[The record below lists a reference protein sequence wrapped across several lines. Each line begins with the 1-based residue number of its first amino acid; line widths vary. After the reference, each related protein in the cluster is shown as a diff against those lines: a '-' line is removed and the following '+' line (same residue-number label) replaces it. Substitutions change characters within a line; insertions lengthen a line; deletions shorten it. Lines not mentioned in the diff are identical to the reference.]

1 MNMKEIKTE
10 PLKLDFNERA
20 DRFPEWLDISKLSPQ
35 SYWRYPDQSQLK
47 SAMSKQLGLSPEQ
60 ILVTNGGDEAI
71 ELMFKLATLE
81 QRELI
86 IPMPAFSQ
94 YLSGIKIWNSKAKLI
109 PAKPDLSID
118 LEASLQA
125 LTEKSILVLTS
136 PNNPT
141 GETLSLD
148 VIRDAC
154 RKAKNKGAEVF
165 LDQAYIEFTGQ
176 AEESLSLLEEFDN
189 LVLLRT
195 LSKAYGLAGIRCGYL
210 LGGEAF
216 IKRFA
221 ERKMPFNVPQ
231 PTLEIAV
238 QAFTQ
243 AAQRDVVDFT
253 KRIAENRDL
262 LVQFLRQ
269 RGLNVLDSQ
278 ANFILIVDNPQR
290 LKLIKAACEQSN
302 IQIKT
307 DLVGLELNQLDLQE
321 LDLPEQSAIRIA
333 IPYEIEVLRQALVLA
348 LKPELICFDMDGVL
362 IDTSKSYDAAIKQT
376 VEFFTETKPEQQA
389 IDTLRSRGGFN
400 NDWVLTY
407 ELIKQQQDESLPDYE
422 SVVEQFQ
429 QFYLG
434 NSEQAG
440 LNQLE
445 EALLSTSLCT
455 QLFVQNSKQFKTAVV
470 TGRPRGEAEI
480 GLELLGIRNTY
491 LVSDCDVIESKP
503 APEGINQCKTY
514 YGATYCWM
522 LGDTPDDVQAAKAA
536 GALAIG
542 IAQSDSANNLYQ
554 AGADLV
560 VASVNELE
568 RLL

>member
-1 MNMKEIKTE
+1 MNMQETRTE

-20 DRFPEWLDISKLSPQ
+20 DRFPAWLDMTKLTPQ
-35 SYWRYPDQSQLK
+35 NYWRYPDQTELK
-47 SAMSKQLGLSPEQ
+47 QQMSNQFGLLPEQ
-60 ILVTNGGDEAI
+60 IMVTNGGDEAI
-71 ELMFKLATLE
+71 EIMFKVSCLE
-81 QRELI
+81 QKELI

-94 YLSGIKIWNSKAKLI
+94 YLSGIKVWNSKAQLI
-109 PAKPDLSID
+109 PAQDNQSID
-118 LEASLQA
+118 LEASLRA
-125 LTEKSILVLTS
+125 LTDNSILVLTS

-141 GETLSLD
+141 GETLALD

-154 RKAKNKGAEVF
+154 RKAKEKGAEVF

-176 AEESLSLLEEFDN
+176 AEQSLSLLEEFDN
-189 LVLLRT
+189 LILLRT

-210 LGGEAF
+210 LGSQSF
-216 IKRFA
+216 IKRFTD
-221 ERKMPFNVPQ
+221 RKMPFNIPR
-231 PTLEIAV
+231 PTLEIAR
-238 QAFTQ
+238 QAFSSE
-243 AAQRDVVDFT
+243 AQNDVADFCQ
-253 KRIAENRDL
+253 KIAQNRDQ

-269 RGLNVLDSQ
+269 RGLNVLDSE
-278 ANFILIVDNPQR
+278 ANFILIIDAPDR
-290 LKLIKAACEQSN
+290 LQLIKAACELNN

-307 DLVGLELNQLDLQE
+307 DLVGLNLEQ
-321 LDLPEQSAIRIA
+321 QSAIRIA
-333 IPYEIEVLRQALVLA
+333 IPYELQPLRQALSLA
-348 LKPELICFDMDGVL
+348 LQPELICFDMDGVL

-376 VEFFTETKPEQQA
+376 VEYFVGTQPAQQA

-407 ELIKQQQDESLPDYE
+407 ELIKQNTDDAVPEYE
-422 SVVEQFQ
+422 QVVEQFQ
-429 QFYLG
+429 SLYLG
-434 NSEQAG
+434 SDAGAG

-445 EALLSTSLCT
+445 EAILTAELCT
-455 QLFVQNSKQFKTAVV
+455 QVFVQNSKSIKTAVV

-480 GLELLGIRNTY
+480 GLGLLGIRNTF

-503 APEGINQCKTY
+503 APEGINQCKAY
-514 YGATYCWM
+514 YGATFCWM
-522 LGDTPDDVQAAKAA
+522 LGDTPDDIQAAKAA

-542 IAQSDSANNLYQ
+542 VSTKENEQNLYQ

>member
-1 MNMKEIKTE
+1 MNIQEFRTE

-20 DRFPEWLDISKLSPQ
+20 DRFPAWLDITKLSLQ
-35 SYWRYPDQSQLK
+35 NYWRYPDQTDLK
-47 SAMSKQLGLSPEQ
+47 QQMSKQLGLLPEQ
-60 ILVTNGGDEAI
+60 IMVSNGGDEAI
-71 ELMFKLATLE
+71 EIMFKVASLE
-81 QRELI
+81 QKELV

-94 YLSGIKIWNSKAKLI
+94 YLSGIKVWNSKAQLI
-109 PAKPDLSID
+109 PAQDNQSID
-118 LEASLQA
+118 LEASLNA
-125 LTEKSILVLTS
+125 LTENSILVLTS

-141 GETLSLD
+141 GETLAFD

-154 RKAKNKGAEVF
+154 RQAKEKGAEVF
-165 LDQAYIEFTGQ
+165 LDQAYIEFTGL
-176 AEESLSLLEEFDN
+176 AVESLSLLEEFDN
-189 LVLLRT
+189 LIVLRT

-210 LGGEAF
+210 LGNESL
-216 IKRFA
+216 IKRFTD
-221 ERKMPFNVPQ
+221 RKMPFNVPR
-231 PTLEIAV
+231 PTLEIAR
-238 QAFTQ
+238 QAFSPE
-243 AAQRDVVDFT
+243 AQNDVADFCQQ
-253 KRIAENRDL
+253 IAQNRDE

-269 RGLNVLDSQ
+269 RGLNVLDSE
-278 ANFILIVDNPQR
+278 ANFILIIDATER
-290 LKLIKAACEQSN
+290 LQLIKAACEQNN

-307 DLVGLELNQLDLQE
+307 DLVGLELNKESLQ
-321 LDLPEQSAIRIA
+321 EQSAIRIA
-333 IPYEIEVLRQALVLA
+333 IPYELQLLRQALSLA
-348 LKPELICFDMDGVL
+348 LQPELICFDMDGVL

-376 VEFFTETKPEQQA
+376 VEYFIGTQPAQQA

-407 ELIKQQQDESLPDYE
+407 ELIKQNTNDAVPEYE
-422 SVVEQFQ
+422 QVVEQFQ
-429 QFYLG
+429 TLYLG
-434 NSEQAG
+434 SDDDAG

-445 EALLSTSLCT
+445 EAILNSELCT
-455 QLFVQNSKQFKTAVV
+455 KIFVQNSKSIKTAVV

-480 GLELLGIRNTY
+480 GLGLLGIRNTF

-503 APEGINQCKTY
+503 APEGINQCKAY

-522 LGDTPDDVQAAKAA
+522 LGDTPDDIQAAKAA

-542 IAQSDSANNLYQ
+542 VSTNENEQNLYQ

>member
-1 MNMKEIKTE
+1 MNMKETINE

-20 DRFPEWLDISKLSPQ
+20 DRFPQWLDISKLSPQ
-35 SYWRYPDQSQLK
+35 NYWRYPDQTQLK
-47 SAMSKQLGLSPEQ
+47 SAMSEKLQLSPEQ

-71 ELMFKLATLE
+71 ELMFKLAKLE
-81 QRELI
+81 QRKLI

-94 YLSGIKIWNSKAKLI
+94 YLAGIKIWSSDVELI
-109 PAKPDLSID
+109 PAKENLSID
-118 LEASLQA
+118 LEASLNA
-125 LTEKSILVLTS
+125 LTANSILVLTS

-141 GETLSLD
+141 GETLELGAL
-148 VIRDAC
+148 RDAC
-154 RKAKNKGAEVF
+154 KRAKDVGAEVF

-189 LVLLRT
+189 LILLRT

-210 LGGEAF
+210 LGSESF
-216 IKRFA
+216 TQRFA
-221 ERKMPFNVPQ
+221 ARKMPFNVPQ
-231 PTLEIAV
+231 PTLEIAR
-238 QAFTQ
+238 QAFTP
-243 AAQRDVVDFT
+243 AAQRDVEDFCQ
-253 KRIAENRDL
+253 RIAENRVQ

-269 RGLNVLDSQ
+269 RGLNVLDSK
-278 ANFILIVDNPQR
+278 ANFILIADAPQR
-290 LKLIKAACEQSN
+290 LQLIKAACEQNN

-307 DLVGLELNQLDLQE
+307 DLVGLDLQE
-321 LDLPEQSAIRIA
+321 QAAIRIA
-333 IPYEIEVLRQALVLA
+333 IPYNIEPLRKALVLA

-376 VEFFTETKPEQQA
+376 VECFVKDKPDQKA

-407 ELIKQQQDESLPDYE
+407 ELIKQALQDELPEYD

-434 NSEQAG
+434 SADQAG
-440 LNQLE
+440 LNRLE
-445 EALLSTSLCT
+445 ESILNTNLCT
-455 QLFVQNSKQFKTAVV
+455 QIFVQNSKQFKTAVV
-470 TGRPRGEAEI
+470 TGRPRAEAEI
-480 GLELLGIRNTY
+480 GLALLGIKNTY

-503 APEGINQCKTY
+503 APEGINQCKAY
-514 YGATYCWM
+514 YGVTYCWM
-522 LGDTPDDVQAAKAA
+522 FGDTPDDIQAAKAA

-542 IAQSDSANNLYQ
+542 IAAESDANKLYQ

>member
-1 MNMKEIKTE
+1 MNIKETIKE

-35 SYWRYPDQSQLK
+35 NYWRYPDQSQLK
-47 SAMSKQLGLSPEQ
+47 LAMSKQLGLSSEQ

-81 QRELI
+81 QRALI

-125 LTEKSILVLTS
+125 LTENSILVLTS

-141 GETLSLD
+141 GETLELD
-148 VIRDAC
+148 VVRDAC
-154 RKAKNKGAEVF
+154 KRAKDVGAEVF
-165 LDQAYIEFTGQ
+165 LDQAYIEFAGQ
-176 AEESLSLLEEFDN
+176 AEESLPLLEEFDN
-189 LVLLRT
+189 LILLRT

-210 LGGEAF
+210 LGSQSF
-216 IKRFA
+216 IKRFTD
-221 ERKMPFNVPQ
+221 RKMPFNVPQ
-231 PTLEIAV
+231 PTLEIAI
-238 QAFTQ
+238 QAFSTE
-243 AAQRDVVDFT
+243 AQNDVADFS
-253 KRIAENRDL
+253 KKIANNRDQ

-269 RGLNVLDSQ
+269 RDLNVLDSE
-278 ANFILIVDNPQR
+278 ANFVLIVDAPER
-290 LKLIKAACEQSN
+290 LQLIKAACEQSN

-307 DLVGLELNQLDLQE
+307 DLVGLDLQE
-321 LDLPEQSAIRIA
+321 SELNNQSAIRIA
-333 IPYEIEVLRQALVLA
+333 IPYEIEALRQALVLA

-376 VEFFTETKPEQQA
+376 VEFFTKTKTEQDA
-389 IDTLRSRGGFN
+389 IDRLRSRGGFN

-407 ELIKQQQDESLPDYE
+407 ELIKQQQDESLADYE

-434 NSEQAG
+434 SSEQAG

-445 EALLSTSLCT
+445 EALLSASLCT

-522 LGDTPDDVQAAKAA
+522 LGDTPDDIQAAKAA

-542 IAQSDSANNLYQ
+542 IAQSESADNLYQ

>member
-1 MNMKEIKTE
+1 MNIQEFQTE

-20 DRFPEWLDISKLSPQ
+20 DRFPAWLDITKLSPQ
-35 SYWRYPDQSQLK
+35 NYWRYPDQTDLK
-47 SAMSKQLGLSPEQ
+47 QQMSNQLGLQPEQ
-60 ILVTNGGDEAI
+60 IMVTNGGDEAI
-71 ELMFKLATLE
+71 EIMFKVASLE
-81 QRELI
+81 QKKLI

-94 YLSGIKIWNSKAKLI
+94 YLSGIKVWNSNAQLI
-109 PAKPDLSID
+109 PAQDNQSID
-118 LEASLQA
+118 LEASLRA
-125 LTEKSILVLTS
+125 LTENSILVLTS

-141 GETLSLD
+141 GETLALD

-154 RKAKNKGAEVF
+154 RQAKEKGAEVF
-165 LDQAYIEFTGQ
+165 LDQAYIEFTGL
-176 AEESLSLLEEFDN
+176 AVESLSLLEEFDN
-189 LVLLRT
+189 LIVLRT

-210 LGGEAF
+210 LGTESL

-221 ERKMPFNVPQ
+221 DRKMPFNVPQ
-231 PTLEIAV
+231 PTLEIAR
-238 QAFTQ
+238 QAFSPE
-243 AAQRDVVDFT
+243 AQNDVADFCQ
-253 KRIAENRDL
+253 KIAQNRDQ

-269 RGLNVLDSQ
+269 RGLNVLDSE
-278 ANFILIVDNPQR
+278 ANFILIIDSTER
-290 LKLIKAACEQSN
+290 LQLIKAACEQNN

-307 DLVGLELNQLDLQE
+307 DLVGLSLQKLE
-321 LDLPEQSAIRIA
+321 YKQGLQEQSAIRIA
-333 IPYEIEVLRQALVLA
+333 IPYELQPLRQAISLA
-348 LKPELICFDMDGVL
+348 LQPELICFDMDGVL

-376 VEFFTETKPEQQA
+376 VEYFLGTQPSQQA

-407 ELIKQQQDESLPDYE
+407 ELIKQNTNDAVPEYE
-422 SVVEQFQ
+422 EVVEQFQ
-429 QFYLG
+429 ILYLG
-434 NSEQAG
+434 SDGDAG

-445 EALLSTSLCT
+445 EAILNSELCT
-455 QLFVQNSKQFKTAVV
+455 QIFVQNSKSIKTAVV

-480 GLELLGIRNTY
+480 GLGLLGIRNTF

-503 APEGINQCKTY
+503 APEGINQCRAY

-522 LGDTPDDVQAAKAA
+522 LGDTPDDIQAAKAA

-542 IAQSDSANNLYQ
+542 ISNKENEQNLYL

-560 VASVNELE
+560 VASVNDLE

>member
-1 MNMKEIKTE
+1 MNMQETRTE

-35 SYWRYPDQSQLK
+35 NYWRYPDQSQLK

-94 YLSGIKIWNSKAKLI
+94 YLSGIKVWSSKAKLI
-109 PAKPDLSID
+109 PAKQDLSID
-118 LEASLQA
+118 LEASLNA
-125 LTEKSILVLTS
+125 LTENSILVLTS

-154 RKAKNKGAEVF
+154 QKAKNKGAEVF

-176 AEESLSLLEEFDN
+176 TTESLFLLEEFDN

-210 LGGEAF
+210 LGSKAF
-216 IKRFA
+216 IQRFA

-231 PTLEIAV
+231 PTLEIAI

-243 AAQRDVVDFT
+243 VAQRDVADFT
-253 KRIAENRDL
+253 QRITENRDL

-269 RGLNVLDSQ
+269 RGLNVLDSE
-278 ANFILIVDNPQR
+278 ANFILIVDNSQR
-290 LKLIKAACEQSN
+290 LQLIKAACEQSN

-307 DLVGLELNQLDLQE
+307 DLVGLEQKE
-321 LDLPEQSAIRIA
+321 LGSQEQSAIRIA
-333 IPYEIEVLRQALVLA
+333 IPYEIEALRQALVLA

-376 VEFFTETKPEQQA
+376 VEFFTKTKLEQQV

-434 NSEQAG
+434 NGEQAG

-445 EALLSTSLCT
+445 EALLSTKLCT

-514 YGATYCWM
+514 YGSTYCWM
-522 LGDTPDDVQAAKAA
+522 LGDTPDDIQAAKAA

-542 IAQSDSANNLYQ
+542 IAESESANNLYQ

>member
-1 MNMKEIKTE
+1 MNMQETRTE

-20 DRFPEWLDISKLSPQ
+20 DRFPAWLDMTKLTPQ
-35 SYWRYPDQSQLK
+35 NYWRYPDQTELK
-47 SAMSKQLGLSPEQ
+47 QQMSNQFGLLPEQ
-60 ILVTNGGDEAI
+60 IMVTNGGDEAI
-71 ELMFKLATLE
+71 EIMFKVSCLE
-81 QRELI
+81 QKELI

-94 YLSGIKIWNSKAKLI
+94 YLSGIKVWNSKAQLI
-109 PAKPDLSID
+109 PAQDNQSID
-118 LEASLQA
+118 LEASLRA
-125 LTEKSILVLTS
+125 LTDNSILVLTS

-141 GETLSLD
+141 GETLALD

-154 RKAKNKGAEVF
+154 RKAKEKGAEVF

-176 AEESLSLLEEFDN
+176 AEQSLSLLEEFDN
-189 LVLLRT
+189 LILLRT

-210 LGGEAF
+210 LGSQSF
-216 IKRFA
+216 IKRFTD
-221 ERKMPFNVPQ
+221 RKMPFNIPR
-231 PTLEIAV
+231 PTLEIAR
-238 QAFTQ
+238 QAFSSE
-243 AAQRDVVDFT
+243 AQNDVADFCQ
-253 KRIAENRDL
+253 KIAQNRDQ

-269 RGLNVLDSQ
+269 RGLNVLDSE
-278 ANFILIVDNPQR
+278 ANFILIIDAPDR
-290 LKLIKAACEQSN
+290 LQLIKAACELNN

-307 DLVGLELNQLDLQE
+307 DLVGLNLEQ
-321 LDLPEQSAIRIA
+321 QSAIRIA
-333 IPYEIEVLRQALVLA
+333 IPYELQPLRQALSLA
-348 LKPELICFDMDGVL
+348 LQPELICFDMDGVL

-376 VEFFTETKPEQQA
+376 VEYFVGTQPAQQA

-407 ELIKQQQDESLPDYE
+407 ELIKQNTDDAVPEYE
-422 SVVEQFQ
+422 QVVEQFQ
-429 QFYLG
+429 SLYLG
-434 NSEQAG
+434 SDAGAG

-445 EALLSTSLCT
+445 EAILTAELYT
-455 QLFVQNSKQFKTAVV
+455 QVFVQNSKSIKTAVV

-480 GLELLGIRNTY
+480 GLGLLGIRNTF

-503 APEGINQCKTY
+503 APEGINQCKAY
-514 YGATYCWM
+514 YGATFCWM
-522 LGDTPDDVQAAKAA
+522 LGDTPDDIQAAKAA

-542 IAQSDSANNLYQ
+542 VSTKENEQNLYQ

>member
-20 DRFPEWLDISKLSPQ
+20 DRFPEWLDTSKLSPQ
-35 SYWRYPDQSQLK
+35 NYWRYPDQSQLK

-81 QRELI
+81 QRDLI

-94 YLSGIKIWNSKAKLI
+94 YLSGIKVWSSKAKLI
-109 PAKPDLSID
+109 PAKSDLSID

-148 VIRDAC
+148 FIRDAC

-231 PTLEIAV
+231 PTLEIAI

-243 AAQRDVVDFT
+243 AAQRDVADFT
-253 KRIAENRDL
+253 QRIAENRDL

-307 DLVGLELNQLDLQE
+307 DLVGLEQKE
-321 LDLPEQSAIRIA
+321 LDSQEQSAIRIA
-333 IPYEIEVLRQALVLA
+333 IPYELEVLRQALVLA

-376 VEFFTETKPEQQA
+376 VEFFIGTQPEQQA

-407 ELIKQQQDESLPDYE
+407 ELIKIQREDSLPNYD

-429 QFYLG
+429 LFYLG
-434 NSEQAG
+434 SSGQAG
-440 LNQLE
+440 LNELE
-445 EALLSTSLCT
+445 EALLDTNLCT

-503 APEGINQCKTY
+503 APEGINQCKAY

-522 LGDTPDDVQAAKAA
+522 LGDTPDDIQAAKAA

-542 IAQSDSANNLYQ
+542 VSNKDNEQNLYQ

-560 VASVNELE
+560 VASVNDLE

>member
-1 MNMKEIKTE
+1 MNMQETRTE

-35 SYWRYPDQSQLK
+35 NYWRYPDQSQLK

-94 YLSGIKIWNSKAKLI
+94 YLSGIKVWNSKAKLI

-125 LTEKSILVLTS
+125 LTENSILVLTS

-154 RKAKNKGAEVF
+154 QKAKNKGAEVF

-176 AEESLSLLEEFDN
+176 TTESLSLLEEFDN

-210 LGGEAF
+210 LGSKAF
-216 IKRFA
+216 IQRFA

-231 PTLEIAV
+231 PTLEIAI

-243 AAQRDVVDFT
+243 AAQHDVADFT
-253 KRIAENRDL
+253 QRIAENRDL

-269 RGLNVLDSQ
+269 RGLNVLDSE
-278 ANFILIVDNPQR
+278 ANFILIVDNSQR
-290 LKLIKAACEQSN
+290 LQLIKAACEQSN

-307 DLVGLELNQLDLQE
+307 DLVGLEQKE
-321 LDLPEQSAIRIA
+321 LGSQEQSAIRIA
-333 IPYEIEVLRQALVLA
+333 IPYEIEALRQALVLA

-376 VEFFTETKPEQQA
+376 VEFFTKTKLEQQA

-434 NSEQAG
+434 NGEQAG

-445 EALLSTSLCT
+445 EALLSTKLCT

-514 YGATYCWM
+514 YGSTYCWM
-522 LGDTPDDVQAAKAA
+522 LGDTPDDIQAAKAA

-542 IAQSDSANNLYQ
+542 IAESESANNLYQ

>member
-1 MNMKEIKTE
+1 MNMKETRTE

-20 DRFPEWLDISKLSPQ
+20 DRFPEWLDIRKLSPQ
-35 SYWRYPDQSQLK
+35 NYWRYPDQSQLK
-47 SAMSKQLGLSPEQ
+47 LAMSKQLGLNSEQ

-71 ELMFKLATLE
+71 EMMFKLATLE
-81 QRELI
+81 QRELV

-94 YLSGIKIWNSKAKLI
+94 YLSGINVWSSKAQLI

-118 LEASLQA
+118 LEASLNA
-125 LTEKSILVLTS
+125 LSENSILVLTS

-141 GETLSLD
+141 GETLELG
-148 VIRDAC
+148 VLRDAC
-154 RKAKNKGAEVF
+154 KRAKAVGAEVF

-176 AEESLSLLEEFDN
+176 EEESLSLLEEFDN
-189 LVLLRT
+189 LALLRT

-210 LGGEAF
+210 LGGEAL
-216 IKRFA
+216 IQRFA

-231 PTLEIAV
+231 PTLEIAL

-243 AAQRDVVDFT
+243 AAQRDVADFT
-253 KRIAENRDL
+253 QRIAENRDQ

-278 ANFILIVDNPQR
+278 ANFILIVDNSQR
-290 LKLIKAACEQSN
+290 LQLIKAACQQNN

-307 DLVGLELNQLDLQE
+307 DLVGLELKELGLQ
-321 LDLPEQSAIRIA
+321 EQSAIRIA
-333 IPYEIEVLRQALVLA
+333 IPYEFEPLRQALVLA

-376 VEFFTETKPEQQA
+376 VEFFTKTKTEQQA

-407 ELIKQQQDESLPDYE
+407 ELIKLQLEESLPGYV

-434 NSEQAG
+434 NGEQAG

-445 EALLSTSLCT
+445 EALLSTDLCT

-522 LGDTPDDVQAAKAA
+522 LGDTPDDIQAAKAA

-542 IAQSDSANNLYQ
+542 IAESESANNLYQ

>member
-20 DRFPEWLDISKLSPQ
+20 DRFPSWLDMSKLSPQ
-35 SYWRYPDQSQLK
+35 NYWRYPDQTELK
-47 SAMSKQLGLSPEQ
+47 LEMSNQLGLQPEQ
-60 ILVTNGGDEAI
+60 VMVSNGGDEAI
-71 ELMFKLATLE
+71 ELMFKVACLE
-81 QRELI
+81 QKELI

-94 YLSGIKIWNSKAKLI
+94 YLSGIKIWNSKAQLI
-109 PAKPDLSID
+109 PAQENQSID
-118 LEASLQA
+118 LEASLNA
-125 LTEKSILVLTS
+125 LTDKSILVLTS

-148 VIRDAC
+148 VIRDVC
-154 RKAKNKGAEVF
+154 KRAKKKGAEVF

-189 LVLLRT
+189 LIVLRT

-210 LGGEAF
+210 LGNQSF
-216 IKRFA
+216 IKRFTD
-221 ERKMPFNVPQ
+221 RKMPFNVPQ
-231 PTLEIAV
+231 PTLEIAR
-238 QAFTQ
+238 QAFSSE
-243 AAQRDVVDFT
+243 AQNDVADFCQQ
-253 KRIAENRDL
+253 IANNRDQ

-269 RGLNVLDSQ
+269 RGLNVLDSE
-278 ANFILIVDNPQR
+278 ANFILIVDAPER
-290 LKLIKAACEQSN
+290 LQLIKAACELNN

-307 DLVGLELNQLDLQE
+307 DLVGLDLQ
-321 LDLPEQSAIRIA
+321 DQSAIRIA
-333 IPYEIEVLRQALVLA
+333 IPYDFEPLRQALFLA

-376 VEFFTETKPEQQA
+376 VEFFIGTQPQQQA

-407 ELIKQQQDESLPDYE
+407 ELIKQNMDDSLPDYE
-422 SVVEQFQ
+422 QIVEQFQ
-429 QFYLG
+429 TLYLG
-434 NSEQAG
+434 SDNDEG

-445 EALLSTSLCT
+445 EAILTSELCT
-455 QLFVQNSKQFKTAVV
+455 QIFVQNSKQFKTAIV
-470 TGRPRGEAEI
+470 TGRPRAEAQI
-480 GLELLGIRNTY
+480 GLDLLGIRNTY

-503 APEGINQCKTY
+503 APEGINQCKAY

-522 LGDTPDDVQAAKAA
+522 LGDTPDDIQAAKAA

-542 IAQSDSANNLYQ
+542 VSSKENEQNLYQ

-560 VASVNELE
+560 VASVNDLE

>member
-1 MNMKEIKTE
+1 MNMQETRTE

-20 DRFPEWLDISKLSPQ
+20 DRFPAWLDISKLSPQ
-35 SYWRYPDQSQLK
+35 NYWRYPDQTELK
-47 SAMSKQLGLSPEQ
+47 QQMSNQFGLLPEQ
-60 ILVTNGGDEAI
+60 IMVTNGGDEAI
-71 ELMFKLATLE
+71 EIMFKVASLE
-81 QRELI
+81 QMELI

-94 YLSGIKIWNSKAKLI
+94 YLSGIKVWNSKAQLI
-109 PAKPDLSID
+109 PAQDNQSIK
-118 LEASLQA
+118 LEASLRA
-125 LTEKSILVLTS
+125 LTRNSILVLTS

-141 GETLSLD
+141 GETLALD

-154 RKAKNKGAEVF
+154 RKAKEKGAEVF

-176 AEESLSLLEEFDN
+176 AEQSLSLLEEFDN
-189 LVLLRT
+189 LILLRT

-210 LGGEAF
+210 LGSQSF
-216 IKRFA
+216 IKRFTD
-221 ERKMPFNVPQ
+221 RKMPFNVPR
-231 PTLEIAV
+231 PTLEIAR
-238 QAFTQ
+238 QAFSPE
-243 AAQRDVVDFT
+243 AQNDVADFCQQ
-253 KRIAENRDL
+253 IANNRDQ

-269 RGLNVLDSQ
+269 RGLNVLDSE
-278 ANFILIVDNPQR
+278 ANFILIIDAPDR
-290 LKLIKAACEQSN
+290 LQLIKAACELNN

-307 DLVGLELNQLDLQE
+307 DLVGLELDKQG
-321 LDLPEQSAIRIA
+321 LPEQSAIRIA
-333 IPYEIEVLRQALVLA
+333 IPYELQPLRQALSLA
-348 LKPELICFDMDGVL
+348 LQPELICFDMDGVL

-376 VEFFTETKPEQQA
+376 VEYFVGAQPAQQA

-407 ELIKQQQDESLPDYE
+407 ELIKQNTDDAVPEYE
-422 SVVEQFQ
+422 QVVEQFQ
-429 QFYLG
+429 SLYLG
-434 NSEQAG
+434 SDADAG

-445 EALLSTSLCT
+445 EAILTAELCT
-455 QLFVQNSKQFKTAVV
+455 QIFVQNSKSIKTAVV

-480 GLELLGIRNTY
+480 GLGLLGIRNTF

-503 APEGINQCKTY
+503 APDGINQCKAY

-522 LGDTPDDVQAAKAA
+522 LGDTPDDIQAAKAA

-542 IAQSDSANNLYQ
+542 VSTKENELNLYQ

>member
-35 SYWRYPDQSQLK
+35 NYWRYPDQSQLK
-47 SAMSKQLGLSPEQ
+47 LAMSKQLGLAPEQ
-60 ILVTNGGDEAI
+60 VLATNGGDEAI

-81 QRELI
+81 QRELV

-94 YLSGIKIWNSKAKLI
+94 YLSGIKVWNSQAKLI
-109 PAKPDLSID
+109 SAKQDLSID
-118 LEASLQA
+118 LEASLNA
-125 LTEKSILVLTS
+125 LSENSILVLTS

-141 GETLSLD
+141 GETLELD
-148 VIRDAC
+148 VLRDAC
-154 RKAKNKGAEVF
+154 KRAKAVGAEVF

-216 IKRFA
+216 IKRFS

-231 PTLEIAV
+231 PTLDIAL
-238 QAFTQ
+238 QAFSP
-243 AAQRDVVDFT
+243 AAQCDVADFSQ
-253 KRIAENRDL
+253 RIAANRDQ
-262 LVQFLRQ
+262 LVQFLTQ

-278 ANFILIVDNPQR
+278 ANFILIVDNSKR
-290 LKLIKAACEQSN
+290 LQLIKAACRQNN
-302 IQIKT
+302 IQIKS
-307 DLVGLELNQLDLQE
+307 DLVGLELQKRGLQ
-321 LDLPEQSAIRIA
+321 EQSAIRIA
-333 IPYEIEVLRQALVLA
+333 IPYELEPLRQALLLA

-376 VEFFTETKPEQQA
+376 VEFFTKTKTEQEE

-407 ELIKQQQDESLPDYE
+407 ELIKLQLEESLTDYD

-434 NSEQAG
+434 NSEQPG

-480 GLELLGIRNTY
+480 GLKLLGIRNTY
-491 LVSDCDVIESKP
+491 LVSDSDVIESKP

-514 YGATYCWM
+514 YGATDCWM
-522 LGDTPDDVQAAKAA
+522 LGDTPDDIQAAKAA

-542 IAQSDSANNLYQ
+542 IAESESANNLYQ

>member
-1 MNMKEIKTE
+1 MNMQETRTE

-20 DRFPEWLDISKLSPQ
+20 DRFPAWLDISKLSPQ
-35 SYWRYPDQSQLK
+35 NYWRYPDQTELK
-47 SAMSKQLGLSPEQ
+47 SVMSKQLGLMPEQ
-60 ILVTNGGDEAI
+60 IMVTNGGDEAI
-71 ELMFKLATLE
+71 EIMFKVASLE
-81 QRELI
+81 QKELI

-94 YLSGIKIWNSKAKLI
+94 YLSGIKVWNSKAQLI
-109 PAKPDLSID
+109 PAQDNQSID
-118 LEASLQA
+118 LEASLRA
-125 LTEKSILVLTS
+125 LTDNSILVLTS

-141 GETLSLD
+141 GETLALD

-154 RKAKNKGAEVF
+154 RKAKEKGAEVF

-176 AEESLSLLEEFDN
+176 AEQSLSLLEEFDN
-189 LVLLRT
+189 LILLRT

-210 LGGEAF
+210 LGNQSF
-216 IKRFA
+216 IKRFTD
-221 ERKMPFNVPQ
+221 RKMPFNVPR
-231 PTLEIAV
+231 PTLEIAR
-238 QAFTQ
+238 QAFSPE
-243 AAQRDVVDFT
+243 AQNDVADFCQQ
-253 KRIAENRDL
+253 IANNRDQ

-269 RGLNVLDSQ
+269 RGLNVLDSE
-278 ANFILIVDNPQR
+278 ANFILIIDAPDR
-290 LKLIKAACEQSN
+290 LQLIKAGCELNN

-307 DLVGLELNQLDLQE
+307 DLVGLNLQ
-321 LDLPEQSAIRIA
+321 EQSAIRIA
-333 IPYEIEVLRQALVLA
+333 IPYDLEPLRQALSLA
-348 LKPELICFDMDGVL
+348 LQPELICFDMDGVL

-376 VEFFTETKPEQQA
+376 VEYFVGTQPAQQA

-407 ELIKQQQDESLPDYE
+407 ELIKQNTDDTVPEYE
-422 SVVEQFQ
+422 QVVEQFQ
-429 QFYLG
+429 SLYLG
-434 NSEQAG
+434 SDAGAG

-445 EALLSTSLCT
+445 EAILTAELCT
-455 QLFVQNSKQFKTAVV
+455 QIFVQNSKSIKTAVV

-480 GLELLGIRNTY
+480 GLGLLGIRNTF

-503 APEGINQCKTY
+503 APDGINQCKAY

-522 LGDTPDDVQAAKAA
+522 LGDTPDDIQAAKAA

-542 IAQSDSANNLYQ
+542 VSTKENELNLYQ

>member
-1 MNMKEIKTE
+1 MNMQETQTE

-20 DRFPEWLDISKLSPQ
+20 DRFPAWLDMTKLTPQ
-35 SYWRYPDQSQLK
+35 NYWRYPDQTELK
-47 SAMSKQLGLSPEQ
+47 QQMSNQFGLLPEQ
-60 ILVTNGGDEAI
+60 IMVTNGGDEAI
-71 ELMFKLATLE
+71 EIMFKVSCLE
-81 QRELI
+81 QKELI

-94 YLSGIKIWNSKAKLI
+94 YLSGIKVWNSKAQLI
-109 PAKPDLSID
+109 PAQDNQSID
-118 LEASLQA
+118 LEASLRA
-125 LTEKSILVLTS
+125 LTDNSILVLTS

-141 GETLSLD
+141 GETLALD

-154 RKAKNKGAEVF
+154 RKAKEKGAEVF

-176 AEESLSLLEEFDN
+176 AEQSLSLLEEFDN
-189 LVLLRT
+189 LILLRT

-210 LGGEAF
+210 LGSQSF
-216 IKRFA
+216 IKRFTD
-221 ERKMPFNVPQ
+221 RKMPFNIPR
-231 PTLEIAV
+231 PTLEITR
-238 QAFTQ
+238 QAFSSE
-243 AAQRDVVDFT
+243 AQNDVADFCQ
-253 KRIAENRDL
+253 KIAQNRDQ

-269 RGLNVLDSQ
+269 RGLNVLDSE
-278 ANFILIVDNPQR
+278 ANFILIIDAPDR
-290 LKLIKAACEQSN
+290 LQLIKAACELNN

-307 DLVGLELNQLDLQE
+307 DLVGLNLEQ
-321 LDLPEQSAIRIA
+321 QSAIRIA
-333 IPYEIEVLRQALVLA
+333 IPYELQPLRQAVSLA
-348 LKPELICFDMDGVL
+348 LQPELICFDMDGVL

-376 VEFFTETKPEQQA
+376 VEYFVGTQPAQQA

-407 ELIKQQQDESLPDYE
+407 ELIKQNTDDAVPEYE
-422 SVVEQFQ
+422 QVVEQFQ
-429 QFYLG
+429 SLYLG
-434 NSEQAG
+434 SDAGAG

-445 EALLSTSLCT
+445 EAILTAELCT
-455 QLFVQNSKQFKTAVV
+455 QVFVQNSKSIKTAVV

-480 GLELLGIRNTY
+480 GLGLLGIRNTF

-503 APEGINQCKTY
+503 APEGINQCKAY
-514 YGATYCWM
+514 YGATFCWM
-522 LGDTPDDVQAAKAA
+522 LGDTPDDIQAAKAA

-542 IAQSDSANNLYQ
+542 VSTKENEQNLYQ